1 MRKTEFFNLFIL
13 IFISIIISYC
23 GQPGTGKNNV
33 QSGNDST
40 KVESDS
46 LKNDSVKSE
55 RKENPDLMGEK
66 PGDEDLIPVEITK
79 VKRGS
84 ISDFILLSSNL
95 ETEVMADVYARV
107 QGIVEKIHK
116 EEGDYV
122 EKGETLLTLEAREYV
137 LAEQRANVEYQQ
149 QLSNYNRLEAMHAKK
164 LLSDDEFERAKFA
177 KEGARIAWEEAKLNL
192 DYTHIKSPIS
202 GHIGERLTKI
212 GERIQPTDKLFS
224 VVNNSQVIAVVYVPE
239 KSLGKLQIGQKAII
253 HSDNLGD
260 EEFEGWIKRISPVV
274 DPASG
279 TFKVTV
285 GVKNK
290 EDRLRPGMFVN
301 VEIIIETHNDVIL
314 IPKTAI
320 VYENEY
326 MNVYVVRDS
335 VAHKI
340 RIQPGFEDNQKV
352 ESKADINEGDQL
364 IVVGQSGLKDQT
376 KVKVV
381 STREITYSNQ

>member
-1 MRKTEFFNLFIL
+1 
-13 IFISIIISYC
+13 
-23 GQPGTGKNNV
+23 
-33 QSGNDST
+33 
-40 KVESDS
+40 
-46 LKNDSVKSE
+46 
-55 RKENPDLMGEK
+55 
-66 PGDEDLIPVEITK
+66 
-79 VKRGS
+79 
-84 ISDFILLSSNL
+84 
-95 ETEVMADVYARV
+95 MADVYARV
-107 QGIVEKIHK
+107 QGIVDKIHK

-137 LAEQRANVEYQQ
+137 LAEERAHVDYRQ
-149 QLSNYNRLEAMHAKK
+149 QLSNYDRLKAMHAKN
-164 LLSDDEFERAKFA
+164 LLSDDEFERAKYSM
-177 KEGARIAWEEAKLNL
+177 ESARIAWEEAKLNL

-202 GHIGERLTKI
+202 GQIGERLTKI

-239 KSLGKLQIGQKAII
+239 KSLNKLEINQKAVI

-260 EEFEGWIKRISPVV
+260 EVFEGWIKRISPVV

-285 GVKNK
+285 GIKNK
-290 EDRLRPGMFVN
+290 GDLLRPGMFVN
-301 VEIIIETHNDVIL
+301 VEIIIETHHDVVL

-340 RIQPGFEDNQKV
+340 RLKPGFEDSEKV
-352 ESKADINEGDQL
+352 ESTADVKEGDQI
-364 IVVGQSGLKDQT
+364 IVVGQSGMKDKT

-381 STREITYSNQ
+381 SEREIAFNKQ

>member
-1 MRKTEFFNLFIL
+1 MRKFEFFNLFIV
-13 IFISIIISYC
+13 IFISIFISFC
-23 GQPGTGKNNV
+23 GQPGTGKNKV
-33 QSGNDST
+33 ESGNDT
-40 KVESDS
+40 TRVEGDS
-46 LKNDSVKSE
+46 LQK
-55 RKENPDLMGEK
+55 DLSKKDDKKFSDQMGQRPE
-66 PGDEDLIPVEITK
+66 DEELIPVEITE

-95 ETEVMADVYARV
+95 ETEVMADVFARV

-122 EKGETLLTLEAREYV
+122 EKGETLLTLEAKEYV

-149 QLSNYNRLEAMHAKK
+149 QLSNYKRLEAMHAKN
-164 LLSDDEFERAKFA
+164 LLSDDEFERAKYSM
-177 KEGARIAWEEAKLNL
+177 ESSRIAWEEAKLNL

-239 KSLGKLQIGQKAII
+239 KSLNKLKIGQKALI

-260 EEFEGWIKRISPVV
+260 EVFEGWIKRISPVV

-285 GVKNK
+285 GVKNR

-301 VEIIIETHNDVIL
+301 VEIIIETHHDVIL

-326 MNVYVVRDS
+326 MNVYIVRDS
-335 VAHKI
+335 LAHKI
-340 RIQPGFEDNQKV
+340 RLQPGFEDNEKV
-352 ESKADINEGDQL
+352 ESLTEIKEGDQL
-364 IVVGQSGLKDQT
+364 IIVGQSGMKDQT
-376 KVKVV
+376 GVKVV
-381 STREITYSNQ
+381 SERQITFSKQ

>member
-1 MRKTEFFNLFIL
+1 M
-13 IFISIIISYC
+13 
-23 GQPGTGKNNV
+23 GQ
-33 QSGNDST
+33 
-40 KVESDS
+40 
-46 LKNDSVKSE
+46 
-55 RKENPDLMGEK
+55 K
-66 PGDEDLIPVEITK
+66 PEDEELIPVEITK

-95 ETEVMADVYARV
+95 ETEVMADVFARV

-122 EKGETLLTLEAREYV
+122 EKGETLLTLEAKEYV

-149 QLSNYNRLEAMHAKK
+149 QLSNYKRLEAMHAKN
-164 LLSDDEFERAKFA
+164 LLSDDEFERAKYSM
-177 KEGARIAWEEAKLNL
+177 ESARIAWEEAKLNL
-192 DYTHIKSPIS
+192 DYTYIKSPIS
-202 GHIGERLTKI
+202 GHIGERLAKI

-239 KSLGKLQIGQKAII
+239 KSLGKLEIGQKALI

-260 EEFEGWIKRISPVV
+260 EVFEGWIKRISPVV

-285 GVKNK
+285 GVKNR

-326 MNVYVVRDS
+326 MNVYIVRDS
-335 VAHKI
+335 IAHKM
-340 RIQPGFEDNQKV
+340 RLQPGFEDNEKV
-352 ESKADINEGDQL
+352 ESLAEIKEGDQL
-364 IVVGQSGLKDQT
+364 IVVGQSGMKDKT
-376 KVKVV
+376 GVKVV
-381 STREITYSNQ
+381 SEREINFTKQ

>member
-1 MRKTEFFNLFIL
+1 MLKSELFKPFIL
-13 IFISIIISYC
+13 IFISILISYC
-23 GQPGTGKNNV
+23 GQPGSGKNQV
-33 QSGNDST
+33 ESGNDTT
-40 KVESDS
+40 KVGSDS
-46 LKNDSVKSE
+46 LQKDSSKKDD
-55 RKENPDLMGEK
+55 RKFSDQMGQK
-66 PGDEDLIPVEITK
+66 PEDEELIPVEITK

-95 ETEVMADVYARV
+95 ETEVMADVFARV

-122 EKGETLLTLEAREYV
+122 EKGETLLTLEAKEYV

-149 QLSNYNRLEAMHAKK
+149 QLSNYKRLEAMHAKN
-164 LLSDDEFERAKFA
+164 LLSDDEFERAKYSM
-177 KEGARIAWEEAKLNL
+177 EGARIAWEEAKLNL
-192 DYTHIKSPIS
+192 DYTYIKSPIS
-202 GHIGERLTKI
+202 GHIGERLAKI

-239 KSLGKLQIGQKAII
+239 KSLGKLEIGQKALI

-260 EEFEGWIKRISPVV
+260 EVFEGWIKRISPVV

-285 GVKNK
+285 GVKNR

-326 MNVYVVRDS
+326 MNVYIVRDS
-335 VAHKI
+335 IAHKM
-340 RIQPGFEDNQKV
+340 RLKPGFEDNEKV
-352 ESKADINEGDQL
+352 ESLAEIKEGDQL
-364 IVVGQSGLKDQT
+364 IVVGQSGMKDKT
-376 KVKVV
+376 GVKVV
-381 STREITYSNQ
+381 SEREINFTKQ

>member
-1 MRKTEFFNLFIL
+1 MRKSEFYNLFIL
-13 IFISIIISYC
+13 IFLSIVISYC
-23 GQPGTGKNNV
+23 GQPGTGKSNM
-33 QSGNDST
+33 QSENDTTHVSG
-40 KVESDS
+40 DS
-46 LKNDSVKSE
+46 LNQDTVKGMD
-55 RKENPDLMGEK
+55 KGDFNAMGQK

-79 VKRGS
+79 VRRGS
-84 ISDFILLSSNL
+84 ISDYILLSSNL
-95 ETEVMADVYARV
+95 ETEVMADVFARV

-137 LAEQRANVEYQQ
+137 LAEQRAQVEYQQ

-192 DYTHIKSPIS
+192 DYTHLKSPIS

-224 VVNNSQVIAVVYVPE
+224 VINNSQVIAVVYVPE
-239 KSLGKLQIGQKAII
+239 KSLNKLAIGQKALI

-260 EEFEGWIKRISPVV
+260 DVFEGWIKRISPVV

-285 GVKNK
+285 GVVNKN
-290 EDRLRPGMFVN
+290 DRLRPGMFVN
-301 VEIIIETHNDVIL
+301 VEIIIETRDDVVL
-314 IPKTAI
+314 VPKTAI

-340 RIQPGFEDNQKV
+340 RLQHGFEDNEKV
-352 ESKADINEGDQL
+352 EALSDIKDGDQI
-364 IVVGQSGLKDQT
+364 IVVGQSGMKDKT
-376 KVKVV
+376 RVKIV
-381 STREITYSNQ
+381 TEREITFNKQ

>member
-1 MRKTEFFNLFIL
+1 MLKSELFKPFIL
-13 IFISIIISYC
+13 IFISILISYC
-23 GQPGTGKNNV
+23 GQPGSGKNQV
-33 QSGNDST
+33 ESGNDTT
-40 KVESDS
+40 KVGSDS
-46 LKNDSVKSE
+46 LQKDSSKKDD
-55 RKENPDLMGEK
+55 RKFSDQMGQK
-66 PGDEDLIPVEITK
+66 PEDEELIPVEITK

-95 ETEVMADVYARV
+95 ETEVMADVFARV

-122 EKGETLLTLEAREYV
+122 EKGETLLTLEAKEYV

-149 QLSNYNRLEAMHAKK
+149 QLSNYKRLEAMHAKN
-164 LLSDDEFERAKFA
+164 LLSDDEFERAKYSM
-177 KEGARIAWEEAKLNL
+177 ESARIAWEEAKLNL
-192 DYTHIKSPIS
+192 DYTYIKSPIS
-202 GHIGERLTKI
+202 GHIGERLAKI

-239 KSLGKLQIGQKAII
+239 KSLGKLEIGQKALI

-260 EEFEGWIKRISPVV
+260 EVFEGWIKRISPVV

-285 GVKNK
+285 GVKNR

-326 MNVYVVRDS
+326 MNVYIVRDS
-335 VAHKI
+335 IAHKM
-340 RIQPGFEDNQKV
+340 RLQPGFEDNEKV
-352 ESKADINEGDQL
+352 ESLAEIKEGDQL
-364 IVVGQSGLKDQT
+364 IVVGQSGMKDKT
-376 KVKVV
+376 GVKVV
-381 STREITYSNQ
+381 SEREINFTKQ

>member
-1 MRKTEFFNLFIL
+1 MLKSELFKPFIL
-13 IFISIIISYC
+13 IFISILISYC
-23 GQPGTGKNNV
+23 GQPGSGKNQV
-33 QSGNDST
+33 ESGNDTT
-40 KVESDS
+40 KVGSDS
-46 LKNDSVKSE
+46 LQKDSSKKDD
-55 RKENPDLMGEK
+55 RKFSDQMGQK
-66 PGDEDLIPVEITK
+66 PEDEELIPVEITK

-95 ETEVMADVYARV
+95 ETEVMADVFARV

-122 EKGETLLTLEAREYV
+122 EKGETLLTLEAKEYV

-149 QLSNYNRLEAMHAKK
+149 QLSNYKRLEAMHAKN
-164 LLSDDEFERAKFA
+164 LLSDDEFERAKYSM
-177 KEGARIAWEEAKLNL
+177 ESARIAWEEAKLNL

-202 GHIGERLTKI
+202 GHIGERLAKI

-239 KSLGKLQIGQKAII
+239 KSLGKLEIGQKALI

-260 EEFEGWIKRISPVV
+260 EVFEGWIKRISPVV

-285 GVKNK
+285 GVKNRD
-290 EDRLRPGMFVN
+290 DRLRPGMFVN

-326 MNVYVVRDS
+326 MNVYIVRDS
-335 VAHKI
+335 IAHKM
-340 RIQPGFEDNQKV
+340 RLQPGFEDNEKV
-352 ESKADINEGDQL
+352 ESLAEIKEGDQL
-364 IVVGQSGLKDQT
+364 IVVGQSGMKDKT
-376 KVKVV
+376 GVKVV
-381 STREITYSNQ
+381 SEREINFTKQ

>member
-1 MRKTEFFNLFIL
+1 MRKSEFFNLLILVFIS
-13 IFISIIISYC
+13 IFISFC
-23 GQPGTGKNNV
+23 GQPGTGEN
-33 QSGNDST
+33 
-40 KVESDS
+40 KVESDNDTTKVKGDS
-46 LKNDSVKSE
+46 LQKKLSKKDDKKLANQ
-55 RKENPDLMGEK
+55 MGQK
-66 PGDEDLIPVEITK
+66 PEDEELIPVEITK

-95 ETEVMADVYARV
+95 ETEVMADVFARV

-122 EKGETLLTLEAREYV
+122 EKGETLLTLEAKEYV

-149 QLSNYNRLEAMHAKK
+149 QLSNYKRLEAMHAKN
-164 LLSDDEFERAKFA
+164 LLSDDEFERAKYS
-177 KEGARIAWEEAKLNL
+177 KESAHITWEEAKLNL

-239 KSLGKLQIGQKAII
+239 KSLNKLKIGQKALI

-260 EEFEGWIKRISPVV
+260 EVFEGWIKRISPVV

-285 GVKNK
+285 GVKNR
-290 EDRLRPGMFVN
+290 EDHLRPGMFVN
-301 VEIIIETHNDVIL
+301 VEIIIETHHDVIL

-326 MNVYVVRDS
+326 MNVYIVHDS
-335 VAHKI
+335 LAHKI
-340 RIQPGFEDNQKV
+340 RIQPGFEDNEKV
-352 ESKADINEGDQL
+352 ESLTEIKEGDQL
-364 IVVGQSGLKDQT
+364 IVVGQSGMKDKT
-376 KVKVV
+376 GVKVV
-381 STREITYSNQ
+381 SEREINFSKQ

>member
-1 MRKTEFFNLFIL
+1 MLKSELFKPFIL
-13 IFISIIISYC
+13 IFISILISYC
-23 GQPGTGKNNV
+23 GQPGSGKNQV
-33 QSGNDST
+33 ESGNDTT
-40 KVESDS
+40 KVGSDS
-46 LKNDSVKSE
+46 LQKDSSKKDD
-55 RKENPDLMGEK
+55 RKFSDQMGQK
-66 PGDEDLIPVEITK
+66 PEDEELIPVEITK

-95 ETEVMADVYARV
+95 ETEVMADVFARV

-122 EKGETLLTLEAREYV
+122 EKGETLLTLEAKEYV

-149 QLSNYNRLEAMHAKK
+149 QLSNYKRLEAMHAKN
-164 LLSDDEFERAKFA
+164 LLSDDEFERAKYSM
-177 KEGARIAWEEAKLNL
+177 ESARIAWEEAKLNL

-202 GHIGERLTKI
+202 GHIGERLAKI

-239 KSLGKLQIGQKAII
+239 KSLGKLEIGQKALI

-260 EEFEGWIKRISPVV
+260 EVFEGWIKRISPVV

-285 GVKNK
+285 GVKNR

-326 MNVYVVRDS
+326 MNVYIVRDS
-335 VAHKI
+335 IAHKM
-340 RIQPGFEDNQKV
+340 RLQPGFEDNEKV
-352 ESKADINEGDQL
+352 ESLAEIKEGDQL
-364 IVVGQSGLKDQT
+364 IVVGQSGMKDKT
-376 KVKVV
+376 GVKVV
-381 STREITYSNQ
+381 SEREINFTKQ

>member
-1 MRKTEFFNLFIL
+1 MRRSEFFNLLIL
-13 IFISIIISYC
+13 IFISIFISYC

-33 QSGNDST
+33 KSKNDST
-40 KVESDS
+40 KVEGDS
-46 LKNDSVKSE
+46 LNNDSMKTE
-55 RKENPDLMGEK
+55 GKENPESIAQNQ
-66 PGDEDLIPVEITK
+66 GDEDLIPVEITN
-79 VKRGS
+79 VKRGN

-95 ETEVMADVYARV
+95 ETEIMADVYARV
-107 QGIVEKIHK
+107 QGIVDKIHK

-137 LAEQRANVEYQQ
+137 LAEERAHVEYRQ
-149 QLSNYNRLEAMHAKK
+149 QLSNYDRLKAMHEKN
-164 LLSDDEFERAKFA
+164 LLSDDEFERAKYSM
-177 KEGARIAWEEAKLNL
+177 ESARIAWEEAKLNL

-202 GHIGERLTKI
+202 GQIGERLTKI

-239 KSLGKLQIGQKAII
+239 KSLNKLEINQKAVI

-260 EEFEGWIKRISPVV
+260 EVFEGWIKRISPVV

-285 GVKNK
+285 GIKNK
-290 EDRLRPGMFVN
+290 GDLLRPGMFVN
-301 VEIIIETHNDVIL
+301 VEIIIETHHDVVL

-340 RIQPGFEDNQKV
+340 RLKPGFEDSEKV
-352 ESKADINEGDQL
+352 ESTADVKEGDQI
-364 IVVGQSGLKDQT
+364 IVVGQSGMKDKT

-381 STREITYSNQ
+381 SEREIAFNKQ